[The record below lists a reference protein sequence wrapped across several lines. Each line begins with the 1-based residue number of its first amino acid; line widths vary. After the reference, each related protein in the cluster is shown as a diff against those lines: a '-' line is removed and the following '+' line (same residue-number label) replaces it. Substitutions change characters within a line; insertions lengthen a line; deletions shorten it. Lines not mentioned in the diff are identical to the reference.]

1 MVPRAALFREAGDFR
16 GSDVAR
22 RARRCQPKS
31 GFSSFF
37 LDVLAALERVTGGA
51 LMRFY
56 EYRAAVLR

>member
-1 MVPRAALFREAGDFR
+1 MKARAALFREAGDFR

-37 LDVLAALERVTGGA
+37 FGRLGGFGEGYG
-51 LMRFY
+51 RGID
-56 EYRAAVLR
+56 AVL